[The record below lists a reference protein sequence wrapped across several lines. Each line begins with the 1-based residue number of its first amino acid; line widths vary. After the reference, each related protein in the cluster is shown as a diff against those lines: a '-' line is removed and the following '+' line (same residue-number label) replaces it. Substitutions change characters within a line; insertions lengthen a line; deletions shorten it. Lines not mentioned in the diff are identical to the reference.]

1 MLQSKIK
8 FAGQLKNLKA
18 KGVRLDKLAAIDDK
32 IDAEIP
38 VRNKED
44 YYKKQDLIKLESEK
58 IMQESLAKHML
69 DYKKEKKQKQEMES
83 YDEITQFIDTSIETN
98 IMYFSPEF
106 KEYVKQLESLQKAL
120 AQNEKI
126 LKKK

>member
-1 MLQSKIK
+1 
-8 FAGQLKNLKA
+8 
-18 KGVRLDKLAAIDDK
+18 
-32 IDAEIP
+32 
-38 VRNKED
+38 
-44 YYKKQDLIKLESEK
+44 
-58 IMQESLAKHML
+58 ML

-126 LKKK
+126 LKKKHDDRKQKQQLRDSKQAAPKAGKS